1 MKKRK
6 KGKIRK
12 IYLNNQEYKW
22 NVIVLNNKIK
32 QIHIWNESKEI
43 NKYIKID
50 YNIQVT
56 PSMILKYLQKI
67 INKKAYDKQKNN

>member
-67 INKKAYDKQKNN
+67 INKKTYDKQKNN